1 INYSPSLGE
10 NVIIYGYPVTSGGY
24 NLTITD
30 GIISSLNDDGTILT
44 SAKIDSGNSG
54 GLAVNQNG
62 CFVGV
67 PSAVVNGDYQNL
79 GVIIPQILID
89 EFINQSSDN

>member
-1 INYSPSLGE
+1 
-10 NVIIYGYPVTSGGY
+10 
-24 NLTITD
+24 
-30 GIISSLNDDGTILT
+30 
-44 SAKIDSGNSG
+44 
-54 GLAVNQNG
+54 
-62 CFVGV
+62 VGV